1 MINLSGELKRTFTSF
16 YKTLENISI
25 AMLALIDGS
34 VIFICNDVIPLF
46 TETNIFLRLL
56 HVKYYSVFRGRTRA
70 DCRCEQIA
78 RFGDD
83 QKEKKSLEI

>member
-1 MINLSGELKRTFTSF
+1 
-16 YKTLENISI
+16 
-25 AMLALIDGS
+25 MLALIDGS

-83 QKEKKSLEI
+83 QKEKKSLEIWLMLLLFPEDELNSNLKT